1 MLKNYLQILKRT
13 LWKNKVFTSINIGG
27 LAIGIAT
34 CVIIMLFV
42 QDELS
47 YDRFNEKAGQ
57 IVRVVF
63 RGSIQGEKMKEASV
77 MPPVAQ
83 TFKNDYP
90 EVLDATRLRNF
101 GYPRVSFGEKL
112 LRDNA
117 FAFADSNFF
126 SVFTLPFIEG
136 NPKTALME
144 PNTLVMSE
152 TAAKKFFGNGEA
164 MGKVLNFKDQN
175 LQFRVT
181 GIIKDMPA
189 NGHFHF
195 DLLGAMT
202 GFPQSREQSWMTS
215 EYYTYLVL
223 PKGYDYK
230 KLEAKLPQA
239 VEKYMGPQLQV
250 AFHMTMSQFR
260 QKGNDLGLFLQ
271 PLTDI
276 HLRSDLNLE
285 MEAGSDIRYVYIFSA
300 IAIFMLVVACINF
313 MNLSTASASKR
324 AKEVGIRKVLGSE
337 KKELVWQFLLESLA
351 LTAIAL
357 VIALLLVY
365 LGLPLLNSLSG
376 KNLSLNFSDHLWVLP
391 SLILMGLITGLFAGS
406 YPALFLSS
414 FQPIVVLKSRFNSG
428 KKTIGLR
435 SGLVVFQFFISILLI
450 VGSIVVYRQLSFIQ
464 HKKLGYDKDQVVLV
478 EESYWLGKNRDAF
491 IEKLKEDPRIQN
503 VSSSSYIPA
512 GYSNNNNFLLY
523 PDNNSS
529 QFVHTLRYDVD
540 YNYIPTLGMEMKM
553 GRNFSRDFG
562 TDSTAI
568 IINEQTV
575 KAFGWEKNPIG
586 HLLTK
591 SENDGSKQ
599 TYHVVGVVRDFHF
612 KSLHEHIAPLVMVL
626 SNDGSN
632 ILVKAKTKDMAGL
645 LSSMKSSWTDF
656 KAEAPFSYSFLD
668 DRFNNT
674 YKAEQKVGLILGIF
688 AALTI
693 FVAALGLFGL
703 ASFTAEQRTKE
714 IGIRKVLGASVS
726 GIVSMISA
734 DFLKLVLIAF
744 LVAAPIAWYAM
755 NWWLQD
761 FVYRTDIGWWIF
773 AAAAGL
779 AILVTLLTIS
789 FQAIKAAKSNPVNSL
804 RTE

>member
-1 MLKNYLQILKRT
+1 MFKNCLQILKRT
-13 LWKNKVFTSINIGG
+13 LWKNKAFTAINVSG

-34 CVIIMLFV
+34 CVIILLFV

-63 RGSIQGEKMKEASV
+63 RGSVQGEKMKEASV

-83 TFKNDYP
+83 TFEKDYP
-90 EVLDATRLRNF
+90 EVLGATRLRNF
-101 GYPRVSFGEKL
+101 GYPRVTYGEKL
-112 LRDNA
+112 LRNNS

-126 SVFTLPFIEG
+126 SVFTLPFVEG
-136 NPKTALME
+136 DPKTALLE
-144 PNTLVMSE
+144 PNTLVISE
-152 TAAKKFFGNGEA
+152 TAAKKFFGQEEA
-164 MGKVLNFKDQN
+164 VGKVLNFKDQS
-175 LQFRVT
+175 LQFKIT
-181 GIIKDMPA
+181 GVMKDIPA
-189 NGHFHF
+189 NSHFHF
-195 DLLGAMT
+195 DLFGAMT
-202 GFPQSREQSWMTS
+202 GFPPSREQSWMTS

-230 KLEAKLPQA
+230 KLEAKLPRA
-239 VEKYMGPQLQV
+239 VEKYMGPQLQT
-250 AFHMTMSQFR
+250 AFGMTMSQFR

-285 MEAGSDIRYVYIFSA
+285 LEAGSDVRFVYIFTV

-324 AKEVGIRKVLGSE
+324 AREVGIRKVLGSE
-337 KKELVWQFLLESLA
+337 KKELIWQFLLESLA

-357 VIALLLVY
+357 VIALFLVY
-365 LGLPLLNSLSG
+365 LGLPLLNHLSG
-376 KNLSLNFSDHLWVLP
+376 KKLSLNFGEHPWILP
-391 SLILMGLITGLFAGS
+391 SLLLIGLLTGLFAGS
-406 YPALFLSS
+406 YPAFFLSS
-414 FQPIVVLKSRFNSG
+414 FQPIAVLKGRVSSG

-450 VGSIVVYRQLSFIQ
+450 VGSIVVYRQLSFIR
-464 HKKLGYDKDQVVLV
+464 HKKLGYDKNQVVLV

-491 IEKLKEDPRIQN
+491 MQKLREDPRIQS

-512 GYSNNNNFLLY
+512 GYSNNNNFILY

-540 YNYIPTLGMEMKM
+540 YDYIPTLGMQMKS

-562 TDSTAI
+562 TDSAAI
-568 IINEQTV
+568 IINEQTA
-575 KAFGWEKNPIG
+575 KAFGWEKTPIG

-591 SENDGSKQ
+591 SENDGTKK
-599 TYHVVGVVRDFHF
+599 TYHVVGVVNDFHF
-612 KSLHEHIAPLVMVL
+612 RSLHEHIAPLVMVL
-626 SNDGSN
+626 SNEGGD
-632 ILVKAKTKDMAGL
+632 IIVKTKTRDLEGL
-645 LSSMKSSWTDF
+645 LSSLKKGWTDF

-668 DRFNNT
+668 ERFNNT

-726 GIVSMISA
+726 GIVKLLSG

-744 LVAAPIAWYAM
+744 VVAVPVAWFAM
-755 NWWLQD
+755 NRWLQD
-761 FVYRTDIGWWIF
+761 FVYRTEMAWWIF

-779 AILVTLLTIS
+779 AIVVTLFTIS
-789 FQAIKAAKSNPVNSL
+789 FQAIKAARSNPVKSI